1 MKSDPI
7 LTVFE
12 ELARRDGT
20 APVVAS
26 PQRQATRDE
35 VLALSRAIE
44 RAAGRSAAPPGAYV
58 LIACANGAAFLA
70 AMLGVRRSGRVPVLA
85 DWTTPPDE
93 RARIAGALG
102 IAAAVV
108 CDEAFPDQAAAVRT
122 IPLPAA
128 PATPAA
134 GVDYVKVTSGSTGT
148 PSGIAVT
155 AESLIADDEQI
166 ASSMG
171 ISGDDRILAQ
181 ILWSHS
187 YALSSA
193 VLPALRRGSLLVI
206 SEDGG
211 PWGPLDAGRALGS
224 TFFPTVPV
232 YLHTIASLAEAPVW
246 PASIR
251 TVISAGSPLRPD
263 TAARFQAA
271 FGMPVHVFY
280 GASECGGICYDREGS
295 AALRGTVGT
304 PLNGVTVELC
314 DGAVRVRSAA
324 VGSGYVPV
332 AREELSGGTFLAAD
346 LGTWTSGGELA
357 LLGRADALINAGGK
371 KVHPAEVENV
381 LREMPGVRE
390 VVVVGVA
397 AEQGEREIVRAVIA
411 CDPARVTYEEVAA
424 WCRVRL
430 AAHKVPRSIL
440 LVDDIPRTA
449 RGKID
454 RAALAGR
461 VPAPVER

>member
-1 MKSDPI
+1 
-7 LTVFE
+7 
-12 ELARRDGT
+12 
-20 APVVAS
+20 
-26 PQRQATRDE
+26 
-35 VLALSRAIE
+35 
-44 RAAGRSAAPPGAYV
+44 
-58 LIACANGAAFLA
+58 
-70 AMLGVRRSGRVPVLA
+70 
-85 DWTTPPDE
+85 
-93 RARIAGALG
+93 
-102 IAAAVV
+102 
-108 CDEAFPDQAAAVRT
+108 
-122 IPLPAA
+122 
-128 PATPAA
+128 
-134 GVDYVKVTSGSTGT
+134 
-148 PSGIAVT
+148 
-155 AESLIADDEQI
+155 
-166 ASSMG
+166 
-171 ISGDDRILAQ
+171 
-181 ILWSHS
+181 
-187 YALSSA
+187 
-193 VLPALRRGSLLVI
+193 
-206 SEDGG
+206 
-211 PWGPLDAGRALGS
+211 
-224 TFFPTVPV
+224 
-232 YLHTIASLAEAPVW
+232 
-246 PASIR
+246 
-251 TVISAGSPLRPD
+251 
-263 TAARFQAA
+263 
-271 FGMPVHVFY
+271 MPVHVFY